1 MCIVAQDGI
10 GKFLSQLQILKKC
23 CHLVAKNISK
33 SMDNFGFAY
42 YKYTIDGSKM
52 MG

>member
-1 MCIVAQDGI
+1 MYIVAQNGI

-23 CHLVAKNISK
+23 CHLAVKNISK
-33 SMDNFGFAY
+33 SMDNSRFGY